1 MKSKTC
7 IHRLKWTKVKITQE
21 NQCLHSTD
29 RMDMSV
35 SQSSRAKG
43 RRKPCFLKWQPDL
56 PSAEEVDSRTQ
67 WPAALCLKL
76 GEVSTPWWRERM
88 SMQQLVRTLV
98 FQTKEETTLPI
109 LLKKCRLQAGR
120 IQSLQSKLEMLGFTW
135 HSLIASKWAG
145 NHSSIRQRYFLVQRS
160 RKQPLKKWQGRA
172 NRGDERRRVGVQIET
187 AQLLPKLEF
196 LEIGA
201 R

>member
-1 MKSKTC
+1 
-7 IHRLKWTKVKITQE
+7 
-21 NQCLHSTD
+21 
-29 RMDMSV
+29 
-35 SQSSRAKG
+35 
-43 RRKPCFLKWQPDL
+43 
-56 PSAEEVDSRTQ
+56 
-67 WPAALCLKL
+67 
-76 GEVSTPWWRERM
+76 M

-160 RKQPLKKWQGRA
+160 RKQPLKK
-172 NRGDERRRVGVQIET
+172 
-187 AQLLPKLEF
+187 
-196 LEIGA
+196 
-201 R
+201 